1 MYYIRRN
8 SHFIK
13 AAAAALSAVM
23 LIGQPAYAVSAS
35 EAADE
40 NASSAASKEE
50 TVYVIADAAG
60 NPNKIIV
67 SDWLNNESNEAV
79 IEDETNLSDIENL
92 KGDEEFSETNDGELE
107 WTADGN
113 DIFYQGTA
121 DEELPVTVSVT
132 YYLDG
137 EEVSPEEIAGKSGD
151 ITIRYDYVNHKERD
165 VEIDGET
172 NTLHVPFTVVTGFL
186 LDEDVMSDVQITNGR
201 VLSDGEH
208 TIGVGIAFP
217 GISEDL
223 ENPAYASLTK
233 LAKAEVPDYV
243 EITGHTESF
252 SWGTGYTLVTNEL
265 FTSSEADTTSFI
277 DDVFGKLGGLKSG
290 VGQIMDGV
298 TSLNEGAG
306 QLKEGADALAE
317 GLGELTANNE
327 ALQDGAEQ
335 IFDGV
340 LETVKDQLNAAGV
353 PLTELNA
360 DNYETVLG
368 LVAAAAQGEDKAKV
382 EGAIDKLNSVK
393 EFCEG
398 VTAYTNGVQQAKDGA
413 DQLSDGTG
421 ELQAGVTKL
430 LLGTGILNGAIP
442 DLSGV
447 PEALKESISLGEA
460 YESYTGLAEG
470 MSGKVRFIWKLEG
483 IEG

>member
-67 SDWLNNESNEAV
+67 SDWLNDESNEAV

-201 VLSDGEH
+201 VLSDGEKKKIFSECFQDAGNIVLSAGSPYSREERRDANALMSAFSMEE
-208 TIGVGIAFP
+208 IGKMVQDLYNVLMGIPEPMDFLARVVDELP
-217 GISEDL
+217 CGQWNREIMTSIWLDL
-223 ENPAYASLTK
+223 
-233 LAKAEVPDYV
+233 
-243 EITGHTESF
+243 
-252 SWGTGYTLVTNEL
+252 
-265 FTSSEADTTSFI
+265 
-277 DDVFGKLGGLKSG
+277 LGL
-290 VGQIMDGV
+290 
-298 TSLNEGAG
+298 E
-306 QLKEGADALAE
+306 
-317 GLGELTANNE
+317 E
-327 ALQDGAEQ
+327 ALQREAE
-335 IFDGV
+335 
-340 LETVKDQLNAAGV
+340 LMAL
-353 PLTELNA
+353 
-360 DNYETVLG
+360 
-368 LVAAAAQGEDKAKV
+368 
-382 EGAIDKLNSVK
+382 
-393 EFCEG
+393 
-398 VTAYTNGVQQAKDGA
+398 
-413 DQLSDGTG
+413 
-421 ELQAGVTKL
+421 
-430 LLGTGILNGAIP
+430 
-442 DLSGV
+442 
-447 PEALKESISLGEA
+447 PEALEA
-460 YESYTGLAEG
+460 YGETVQSNAELADAFLQAFRQAGTEEEKIFRQKIPATAERFTISVSQSRVKDSGMKTTGCGARPISRTRLGIRPGGPGGYNTNPAHQQP
-470 MSGKVRFIWKLEG
+470 SRFQRKCNFLTE
-483 IEG
+483 